1 MSSPHVADHRE
12 YRSLPLH
19 LPVQFAR
26 EGRAELIDCVTES
39 ISADEVCFVAA
50 ELIEQGER
58 MELNVLLPLKKRSG
72 NAVKMHLKCLV
83 NVERVDPNQLG
94 SGFRI
99 GCRIRNY
106 TVSFEDAYFRRD
118 QVS

>member
-1 MSSPHVADHRE
+1 MSSPPVADRRE

-19 LPVQFAR
+19 LPLQFAR
-26 EGRAELIDCVTES
+26 EGRSEQIDCVTES
-39 ISADEVCFVAA
+39 ISADEVYFVAS
-50 ELIEQGER
+50 ELIERGER
-58 MELNVLLPLKKRSG
+58 MEINVLLPLKKRSG
-72 NAVKMHLKCLV
+72 NAVKMRLKCLV

-106 TVSFEDAYFRRD
+106 TVIFEDAYLRGD